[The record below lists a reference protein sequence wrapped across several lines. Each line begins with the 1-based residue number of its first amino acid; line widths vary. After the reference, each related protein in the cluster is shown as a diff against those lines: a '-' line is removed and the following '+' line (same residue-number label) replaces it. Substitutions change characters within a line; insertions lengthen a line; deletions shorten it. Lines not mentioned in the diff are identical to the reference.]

1 MKHYQLNGVTPR
13 RHGNLKRRPWNAA
26 DFCDKERA
34 VAFIKNFAEVHA
46 IPLPGRMPKFYDY
59 NIMLLP
65 TDASKASVYRE
76 YVTAT
81 KVLEETS
88 DQSVRCFGYREFCRL
103 WSEVVPFIRVM
114 PPADDLC
121 QVCQDNATLIQK
133 AANLSEEEKKKRLC
147 DAQYHLEFAKKQRTY
162 YREKVKES
170 KEFQLAPSQSKPQSA
185 MLSYSFDYAQQ
196 VHYPSNPLQP
206 GPLYFKT
213 PRKCGIFGVC
223 AEGSNTQLNY
233 LIDEAQ
239 SCGKGAN
246 SVVSMVHHYLKY
258 FTSEKKISLHADNCV
273 AQNKNNI
280 MVSYLMWR
288 VVVGLSQ
295 SCELHFMLAGH
306 TRFSPDRFFGLIKR
320 KYRHTK
326 TSSLREIAEIVKNS
340 TTTGQNMAY
349 IIGADDPSKPF
360 FYYNWS
366 EYLSTFFTNI
376 PLITSYHHFR
386 CNSTN
391 PGVVLV
397 SEYADSMEKEIDIN
411 KDITSIDEEA
421 LPPVLNPSGLSEER
435 LKYLFDQIRPYC
447 DEQYRDVTCPAPS
460 RKRCSAQKEQ
470 NDDASSAKRSK
481 RLCSY
486 CRQPGHTK
494 TRKGQVTCPKLLLET
509 GK

>member
-1 MKHYQLNGVTPR
+1 
-13 RHGNLKRRPWNAA
+13 
-26 DFCDKERA
+26 
-34 VAFIKNFAEVHA
+34 
-46 IPLPGRMPKFYDY
+46 
-59 NIMLLP
+59 
-65 TDASKASVYRE
+65 
-76 YVTAT
+76 
-81 KVLEETS
+81 
-88 DQSVRCFGYREFCRL
+88 
-103 WSEVVPFIRVM
+103 M

-360 FYYNWS
+360 FY
-366 EYLSTFFTNI
+366 
-376 PLITSYHHFR
+376 
-386 CNSTN
+386 
-391 PGVVLV
+391 
-397 SEYADSMEKEIDIN
+397 
-411 KDITSIDEEA
+411 
-421 LPPVLNPSGLSEER
+421 
-435 LKYLFDQIRPYC
+435 
-447 DEQYRDVTCPAPS
+447 
-460 RKRCSAQKEQ
+460 
-470 NDDASSAKRSK
+470 
-481 RLCSY
+481 
-486 CRQPGHTK
+486 
-494 TRKGQVTCPKLLLET
+494 
-509 GK
+509 